1 MRVVRIR
8 SHPVIALVIVV
19 LVGIVAARARNGS
32 RGLTPLQ
39 LRTLPQR
46 ALGDFDGDG
55 RLDVA
60 QIQHDS
66 RGPSITVQLSDSAIT
81 ARLDANVTAIVERD
95 VDHDGDLDLVAATP
109 TGDMLVWINDGHG
122 GFTRQDVSR
131 APHLS
136 AQVQLVPSGPT
147 VSAVVQSVVLSY
159 ARARRYRRVA
169 VTRIRPPTAD
179 SPSSSTSGLLPLF
192 RAPPTTLS

>member
-1 MRVVRIR
+1 
-8 SHPVIALVIVV
+8 
-19 LVGIVAARARNGS
+19 
-32 RGLTPLQ
+32 
-39 LRTLPQR
+39 
-46 ALGDFDGDG
+46 
-55 RLDVA
+55 
-60 QIQHDS
+60 
-66 RGPSITVQLSDSAIT
+66 
-81 ARLDANVTAIVERD
+81 
-95 VDHDGDLDLVAATP
+95 VDHDGDLDLIAATP

-122 GFTRQDVSR
+122 GFTRQDLSR
-131 APHLS
+131 TPHLS
-136 AQVQLVPSGPT
+136 AQAQLVQSGPT